1 MINPSVDNINENE
14 LNFKK
19 ISGGDIAPTNINKLD
34 TVDLNE
40 LNMVNQMPQTP
51 EDSPPNFQPQTP
63 EDSPPEVIPQS
74 VSDQTI
80 NEKNIENDK
89 KQQQLDL
96 LKQTYVDIAKRKMN
110 RQKNIFNPIIDTTK
124 IVLPINKIDKNLN
137 VKIKTY
143 LKEKLELKC
152 NKHGLIK
159 KDSVIILN
167 ISAGGVSGCKADFM
181 VTYQALACNPVE
193 GMIVEATILNITKA
207 GIRAELLNYN
217 ESPMIIFIS
226 RDHHH
231 DNEYFKSLKEKSM
244 INVKI
249 IGVRYELNDKFVSVI
264 GELYKI

>member
-1 MINPSVDNINENE
+1 MINSSVHNTNENE
-14 LNFKK
+14 LNLKK
-19 ISGGDIAPTNINKLD
+19 ISGGDIDPRKNKSVNLIDSNEIDINPT
-34 TVDLNE
+34 
-40 LNMVNQMPQTP
+40 PQTP
-51 EDSPPNFQPQTP
+51 EGPPPNLQPQTP
-63 EDSPPEVIPQS
+63 EGPPPNFQS
-74 VSDQTI
+74 QTVQDQAII
-80 NEKNIENDK
+80 NEDNEENDK

-110 RQKNIFNPIIDTTK
+110 RQKNIFNPIIDTIK

-137 VKIKTY
+137 VKMKTY

-159 KDSVIILN
+159 KDSIIVLN
-167 ISAGGVSGCKADFM
+167 ISAGGVSGCTAEFI
-181 VTYQALACNPVE
+181 VTYQGLACNPVE

-207 GIRAELLNYN
+207 GIRAELVNYN

-231 DNEYFKSLKEKSM
+231 NNEYFKSLKEKSM